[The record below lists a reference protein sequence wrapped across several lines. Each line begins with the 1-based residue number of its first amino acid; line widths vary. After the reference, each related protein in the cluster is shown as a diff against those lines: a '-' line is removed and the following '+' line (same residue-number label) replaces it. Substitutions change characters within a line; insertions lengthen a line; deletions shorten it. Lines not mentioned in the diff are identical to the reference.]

1 MARRRAPTSIRQARA
16 RKVTRRRGP
25 VRRTRTRTTT
35 TPRGTTTRTSTSVR
49 LGRAGRGGTGIRR
62 TVASSFRPKPRV
74 VRRVQAPPPRIKSSS
89 RRVSVRK
96 SERVQRA
103 SRGGTGSFA
112 IRRKAQAKAL
122 RNPIKN
128 FVATSIGTVKGAGKA
143 TRQLIDTEIADFNIR
158 TKRKGTEVEFPTTSK
173 FIDFFNQPSQEQ
185 RSAIETARGF
195 KKPRVS
201 GAGSGAINFLDDLIR

>member
-1 MARRRAPTSIRQARA
+1 MARVRRRAPTSIRQARA
-16 RKVTRRRGP
+16 RKVKRSRGP
-25 VRRTRTRTTT
+25 VRRTRTTTRET
-35 TPRGTTTRTSTSVR
+35 GRGITTRTSTSVR

-89 RRVSVRK
+89 RRVSSVRK
-96 SERVQRA
+96 RVQRA

-128 FVATSIGTVKGAGKA
+128 FVATSIGSVRGAGKA
-143 TRQLIDTEIADFNIR
+143 TRQLIDIEITDFNIR
-158 TKRKGTEVEFPTTSK
+158 TKRKGTEVEFPSTSK
-173 FIDFFNQPSQEQ
+173 FIDFFGVTE
-185 RSAIETARGF
+185 IG
-195 KKPRVS
+195 K
-201 GAGSGAINFLDDLIR
+201 